1 MKKISLTPA
10 LLLFLCSCAT
20 PQVVT
25 QITPEA
31 PEGTFAMGREY
42 IPLASGDIQVEL
54 GFDGIYEDQ
63 LVFDLVVI
71 NDSPESLTLQPHD
84 FYYVLLDSPAADS
97 SMTPPRMAIKP
108 DKVLFNYDRLI
119 EDKMGQKKA
128 NSFLGILET
137 GMGLLA
143 NTAAYI
149 STENPAYIAD
159 AIAFTFYKADQYV
172 GQGKMIDSELEMIS
186 EEKGVVS
193 EELFRPCEVAPGE
206 GVSGYVFFP
215 RHPDTEYYMFCFP
228 VEQELFQFVYR
239 QENVLVYH

>member
-1 MKKISLTPA
+1 MKKISLIPA
-10 LLLFLCSCAT
+10 LFLFVCSCAT

-42 IPLASGDIQVEL
+42 IPLASGNIQVEL

-63 LVFDLVVI
+63 LVFDFVVI
-71 NDSPESLTLQPHD
+71 NDGSESLTLHPHD
-84 FYYVLLDSPAADS
+84 FYYVLLDSPTADS
-97 SMTPPRMAIKP
+97 SMLPPRMAVKP

-119 EDKMGQKKA
+119 EDRMDQKKT

-137 GMGLLA
+137 GVGLLA

-159 AIAFTFYKADQYV
+159 AIAYTFNQAGRYV
-172 GQGKMIDSELEMIS
+172 GQSKMIDAEMEMIS
-186 EEKGVVS
+186 EEKGVVD
-193 EELFRPCEVAPGE
+193 EELFRPCQVAPGE
-206 GVSGYVFFP
+206 VVSGYVFFP
-215 RHPDTEYYMFCFP
+215 RHPDAGYYMFCFP

-239 QENVLVYH
+239 QEKVMVYN